1 MAQKGKRTDSA
12 AKPDGAPRSP
22 QPRFLAQG
30 EGKAIWFLGT
40 LVTVKASGEDFDG
53 ALSLVEMLHR
63 PGFATPM
70 HVHADADELF
80 YILEGEETLFCGDQT
95 FRAGPGCCA
104 ILPRGLVH
112 GYRVEGPGLSRH
124 LTVALPAGFEA
135 FVEAVGKPA
144 QRRELPPAEP
154 LDLPRLKAEAA
165 KRHMEV
171 VGPPPK

>member
-12 AKPDGAPRSP
+12 ARQRGAPRSP
-22 QPRFLAQG
+22 EPRFLAQG
-30 EGKAIWFLGT
+30 QGKAIWFLGT
-40 LVTVKASGEDFDG
+40 LVTVKASGEDFGG

-80 YILEGEETLFCGDQT
+80 YILEGEETLICGDQT

-112 GYRVEGPGLSRH
+112 GYRVEGTSPSRH
-124 LTVALPAGFEA
+124 LTIALPAGFES
-135 FVEAVGKPA
+135 FVEAVGRPA
-144 QRRELPPAEP
+144 QERELPPAGP
-154 LDLPRLKAEAA
+154 VDLDKLKAEAA
-165 KRHMEV
+165 KQHIEI
-171 VGPPPK
+171 VGPPPT